1 MSKDKTVSAYNF
13 KHFNNQTA
21 LFDYIKH
28 PDYFNI
34 SKGYEGVCFGYQV
47 VSKAANSY
55 EIQMYFND

>member
-1 MSKDKTVSAYNF
+1 MSKDKSVSAYNF
-13 KHFNNQTA
+13 KYFDNQTA

-34 SKGYEGVCFGYQV
+34 SRGYEGVCFGYQV

-55 EIQMYFND
+55 DV